1 MNILVEKQQ
10 EQQLAFFVRQTL
22 DGACRELS
30 GDIAS
35 RLAQS
40 RQFALEHQKTPATGL
55 QLAGFPH
62 LHVGSL
68 GKPLRTALMIMALVT
83 GMTGTWYWNAVQE
96 AENNIDIDT
105 ALLSDDLPVDAY
117 TDLGFRAWLEHNADT
132 DN

>member
-10 EQQLAFFVRQTL
+10 EQQLAFLVRQTL
-22 DGACRELS
+22 DGVCRELPVE
-30 GDIAS
+30 IAS
-35 RLAQS
+35 RLAQG

-55 QLAGFPH
+55 KLAGFPH
-62 LHVGSL
+62 LHIGSL

-83 GMTGTWYWNAVQE
+83 GMAGTWYWNAVQE

-132 DN
+132 NN